1 MTADANE
8 QGTVRYMRCASCGNM
23 NPAMASV
30 CARCGKPLH
39 ATPPAGVSSPAQR
52 SVVAPGVPQ
61 VTCAKCLH
69 SFPLG
74 SKFCGYCGTALP
86 TTATPMATLPA
97 KGQPPASPVRP
108 VVPSPPR
115 PASGSA
121 PPPLPKPVARPLPT
135 PAPRPVAAPPPTPQP
150 SVVPPPRTPLP
161 LPRPTGAP
169 PLPRPPVTPPRNISG
184 PTLEGTVVF
193 PGLRVAARI
202 EARISE
208 KKADGTLGRAVPIT
222 QEAFIGRENCDFN
235 YPQDTLI
242 SPRHASVSVRE
253 GKVVLKDLN
262 SQSGAFVRQR
272 QDTELSPGD
281 IFLLGRELFRFA
293 TQNLDE
299 SLSRQSA
306 DGTAAWGVPRLQKGP
321 LTAKL
326 EHIRLNGEVV
336 AEFRLDKPETTL
348 GRTTGDLIFKDDPY
362 MSGTHARIVAQPGRF
377 LLQDLR
383 SRNGVYRRVRTEVE
397 LADGDEFFTGE
408 QLFHVD
414 VKNVEPSAEREPL
427 VR

>member
-30 CARCGKPLH
+30 CARCGKPLQ

-169 PLPRPPVTPPRNISG
+169 PLPGPPVTPPRNISG

-222 QEAFIGRENCDFN
+222 QETFIGRENCDFN

-242 SPRHASVSVRE
+242 SPRHASVAVRE
-253 GKVVLKDLN
+253 GKLVLKDLN
-262 SQSGAFVRQR
+262 SQNGSFVRQR

-281 IFLLGRELFRFA
+281 IFLLGRELFRFV

-299 SLSRQSA
+299 SLNQAVRRGDGGVGRAQAAKGTA
-306 DGTAAWGVPRLQKGP
+306 DGQA
-321 LTAKL
+321 
-326 EHIRLNGEVV
+326 
-336 AEFRLDKPETTL
+336 
-348 GRTTGDLIFKDDPY
+348 
-362 MSGTHARIVAQPGRF
+362 
-377 LLQDLR
+377 
-383 SRNGVYRRVRTEVE
+383 
-397 LADGDEFFTGE
+397 
-408 QLFHVD
+408 
-414 VKNVEPSAEREPL
+414 
-427 VR
+427 